1 MLSIEELR
9 NLASLARIAMPDNEL
24 EELRSQLDEII
35 GFVGE
40 VQKADT
46 SSVGEVALPE
56 LRNVFRDDGVPHET
70 GKFTRDIVANFPDS
84 KDGYLRVKKIL
95 EK

>member
-9 NLASLARIAMPDNEL
+9 KLASLARIEMQDDEL
-24 EELRSQLDEII
+24 EELRSQLGEII

-46 SSVGEVALPE
+46 SSVGEVSMPIQ
-56 LRNVFRDDGVPHET
+56 RNVFREDGLPHEA
-70 GKFTRDIVANFPDS
+70 GKFTHDIVVNFPDS
-84 KDGYLRVKKIL
+84 NNGYLRVKKIL